1 MMFLVDCR
9 RIDSIVR
16 RTFRDSMKY
25 WLTLHLI
32 IIVLVF
38 GATSCRTQSR
48 VIQVTPS
55 NEITLEHWQ
64 KFSPSDAAFQID
76 FPAQPFEQGYS
87 VDSPAGKLDVHSY
100 KFVGSASYFV
110 SYTDYPS
117 PIDGDANVSATLDHV
132 REGGLQAVNG
142 HLVSESPILLQ
153 GHPGRVIVVDSPN
166 GGPQGSMITNK
177 VYLVGRRLYS
187 MQVAIPK
194 DTKQS
199 LDAAAQKFLDS
210 FKLVDA
216 SNR

>member
-1 MMFLVDCR
+1 
-9 RIDSIVR
+9 
-16 RTFRDSMKY
+16 MKY
-25 WLTLHLI
+25 WRTLHLI

-38 GATSCRTQSR
+38 GITSCRAQSP

-55 NEITLEHWQ
+55 NETTLDHWQ
-64 KFSPSDAAFQID
+64 KFSSPDAAFQIY
-76 FPAQPFEQGYS
+76 FPAQPFEQRYS
-87 VDSPAGKLDVHSY
+87 IDSPAGKLDVHSY

-117 PIDGDANVSATLDHV
+117 PIDGTADVKANLDRA
-132 REGGLQAVNG
+132 REGGLRAVNG
-142 HLVSESPILLQ
+142 HLVSESLILLQ

-194 DTKQS
+194 DTHQS